1 MEFYDKYIKY
11 KTKYLNIKTG
21 GSKNKKNKN
30 KNKIINN
37 NNNNMNRFH
46 VSEPWFSLIS
56 LGIKT
61 IEGRKNK
68 GIFKELKIG
77 DVVEWFNNDFN
88 DREVKTKII
97 DKRVYKTFKEYLEK
111 EGIEKTVPGQL
122 SLEQGLNVY
131 YKYYTEE
138 SVKDCGVVAIEL
150 ELVK

>member
-1 MEFYDKYIKY
+1 
-11 KTKYLNIKTG
+11 
-21 GSKNKKNKN
+21 
-30 KNKIINN
+30 
-37 NNNNMNRFH
+37 MNRFH
-46 VSEPWFSLIS
+46 VSEPWFTLIS

-97 DKRVYKTFKEYLEK
+97 DKRVYKSFKEYLEK
-111 EGIEKTVPGQL
+111 EGLEKTVPGQF
-122 SLEQGLNVY
+122 SLEHGLNVY

-150 ELVK
+150 ELIK